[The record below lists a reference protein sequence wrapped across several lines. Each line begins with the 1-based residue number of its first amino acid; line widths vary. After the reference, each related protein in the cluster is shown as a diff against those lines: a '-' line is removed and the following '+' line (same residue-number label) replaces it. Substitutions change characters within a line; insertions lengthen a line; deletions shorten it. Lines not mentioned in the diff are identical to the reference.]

1 MHICICLHCVFLTA
15 ADFKM
20 GVDSW
25 LDRLQLPKQSYE
37 ELLPL
42 EFLFIPDFLISA
54 SSRANIHIV
63 CNLHILSLKIF
74 K

>member
-1 MHICICLHCVFLTA
+1 
-15 ADFKM
+15 M

-25 LDRLQLPKQSYE
+25 LDRLQLPEQSYE
-37 ELLPL
+37 GLLPL

-54 SSRANIHIV
+54 SSHANIHIV
-63 CNLHILSLKIF
+63 RNLHILSLKIF

>member
-1 MHICICLHCVFLTA
+1 MCICICLHCVFLA
-15 ADFKM
+15 AVDFKM

-25 LDRLQLPKQSYE
+25 LDRLQLPEQSYE
-37 ELLPL
+37 GLLPL

-54 SSRANIHIV
+54 SSHANIHIV
-63 CNLHILSLKIF
+63 RNLHILSLKIF